1 MGASINFF
9 SHLSPCSTPRQSFL
23 MIRGEKRPKARHQG
37 RSEIGWK
44 KDELKKKF
52 KNIVFSFVNPEN
64 LFFFVYIFL
73 IVMFFID
80 GV

>member
-1 MGASINFF
+1 MVGTGI
-9 SHLSPCSTPRQSFL
+9 FL
-23 MIRGEKRPKARHQG
+23 IIRVERPSEACHQG
-37 RSEIGWK
+37 HSEMGWK